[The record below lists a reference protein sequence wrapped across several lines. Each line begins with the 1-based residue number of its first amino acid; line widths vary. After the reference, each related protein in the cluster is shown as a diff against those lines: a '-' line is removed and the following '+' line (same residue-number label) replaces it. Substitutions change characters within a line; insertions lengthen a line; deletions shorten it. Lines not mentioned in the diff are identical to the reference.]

1 MFMSVLILLPPS
13 EGKNSVE
20 KGKLV
25 NLSSLSFAKE
35 LTSTRKKTLEAMG
48 SKIAKL
54 PTAKAIEVYSGVLY
68 QALDFNS
75 LNAAS
80 KKRAL
85 KNILI
90 ISALFGVVKIDDK
103 IPSYKLDMAKSLPK
117 LGSLN
122 SLWKKVLPQVLE
134 KIKTDLIVD
143 CRSSTYQGVWTPDL
157 NKTVGIRV
165 FTIKNGKKT
174 VVTHMSKKTR
184 GEVTKL
190 LVQSAKSPKT
200 PQELQKLVNVKFK
213 SELIKPTSKTSWFLD
228 VIAS

>member
-1 MFMSVLILLPPS
+1 MSVLILLPPS

-25 NLSSLSFAKE
+25 NLSSLSFAKD
-35 LTSTRKKTLEAMG
+35 LTSTRKKTWDAMG
-48 SKIAKL
+48 TKVNKL
-54 PTAKAIEVYSGVLY
+54 PTAKAIDVYSGVLY

-75 LNAAS
+75 LDSKS
-80 KKRAL
+80 KKRAI
-85 KNILI
+85 KSIVI
-90 ISALFGVVKIDDK
+90 ISALFGAVKLEDK

-117 LGSLN
+117 IGSLN
-122 SLWKKVLPQVLE
+122 SLWKKVLPQALE
-134 KIKTDLIVD
+134 KIKTNLIVD
-143 CRSSTYQGVWTPDL
+143 CRSSTYQGVWVPDL

-165 FTIKNGKKT
+165 FTLKNGKKS

-190 LVQSAKSPKT
+190 LVQSSKPPKT
-200 PQELQKLVNVKFK
+200 PQELQKLVNKKFK
-213 SELIKPTSKTSWFLD
+213 SELIMPTSKTCWYLD

>member
-1 MFMSVLILLPPS
+1 MSVLILLPPS

-48 SKIAKL
+48 GKVSKS
-54 PTAKAIEVYSGVLY
+54 PTAKAIDVYSGVLY

-75 LNAAS
+75 LDAAS
-80 KKRAL
+80 KKRAI
-85 KNILI
+85 KSIVI
-90 ISALFGVVKIDDK
+90 ISALFGAVKLEDK
-103 IPSYKLDMAKSLPK
+103 IPSYKLDMAKNLPK

-122 SLWKKVLPQVLE
+122 SLWKQVLPETLE

-143 CRSSTYQGVWTPDL
+143 CRSSTYQGVWTPNL

-165 FTIKNGKKT
+165 FTIKSGKKT

-184 GEVTKL
+184 GEVAKL
-190 LVQSAKSPKT
+190 LVQSTKAPKNAL
-200 PQELQKLVNVKFK
+200 ELQKLISKKFK
-213 SELIKPTSKTSWFLD
+213 AELVKPTNKTSWFLD
-228 VIAS
+228 VIA